1 MHGFIDMKLSKFR
14 PGKQISIFFIFF
26 ASLFFLLGL
35 WQIERGQAKAKLIA
49 DFNNNLNQDPSYLS
63 DTSKKWDRVFVD
75 GVWDES
81 KQILVDNSINRGAA
95 GFKVLTP
102 LKIKDDD
109 RVILVDRGWIA
120 QNIFRNELPDID
132 VQKNEISVS
141 GILEN
146 PELGFVLSDNLVTST
161 WPKISQTKHL
171 NVVSKEYN
179 IDLEP
184 FILVADPVLKDSL
197 EYIKII
203 PTNMLPSK
211 HYGYSAQWFTMF
223 LVLCLMYIWLGFKKN
238 EE

>member
-1 MHGFIDMKLSKFR
+1 M
-14 PGKQISIFFIFF
+14 
-26 ASLFFLLGL
+26 
-35 WQIERGQAKAKLIA
+35 
-49 DFNNNLNQDPSYLS
+49 
-63 DTSKKWDRVFVD
+63 
-75 GVWDES
+75 
-81 KQILVDNSINRGAA
+81 A

-179 IDLEP
+179 IDYRT
-184 FILVADPVLKDSL
+184 FYFSR
-197 EYIKII
+197 
-203 PTNMLPSK
+203 
-211 HYGYSAQWFTMF
+211 
-223 LVLCLMYIWLGFKKN
+223 
-238 EE
+238 